1 MKMTTDAATAK
12 KPGVLAVL
20 AALMFVTAG
29 ASAGLLEKELTGADF
44 TRQLAEIRL
53 ALKAPAAGVQ
63 DKALNMNQ
71 VSDLLRDSDP
81 AVRKAA
87 IKGSRLLIN
96 NTKIYERVM
105 FIMENDGERLDVR
118 VEAAR
123 AFLCRAV
130 SQGAGSPCPDHKIRF
145 RAGRAERDGL

>member
-1 MKMTTDAATAK
+1 M
-12 KPGVLAVL
+12 AVL

-123 AFLCRAV
+123 ALSYAV
-130 SQGAGSPCPDHKIRF
+130 QYPKVQEALARTIKYGSAPVELNVM
-145 RAGRAERDGL
+145 A